1 MPRNAIIA
9 QQYSRTPWGPFLQ
22 AEYAEFSLVGARS
35 ENQDRIAATVNSD
48 AAIIAA
54 FDGMGGHADGAYAA
68 ELARRTLLA
77 RFSST
82 PQPLTDPLAF
92 LHLALGAAHTEMVA
106 YGLHMP
112 LEARPRAT
120 GAVCIVQDGMAWFAH
135 VGDSRIYHLRGG
147 QVISRT
153 RDHSHVEL
161 LLQEGLISTMQAMS
175 HPMRNYVETC
185 LGGDPMLP
193 EMLIGRGIKVVSGDI
208 LLVCTDGF
216 WSNLMDEDI
225 AASLYSGIPLKTAL
239 SAITNFSVR
248 RAGYGADNS
257 SVAALRLM

>member
-1 MPRNAIIA
+1 M
-9 QQYSRTPWGPFLQ
+9 Q
-22 AEYAEFSLVGARS
+22 AEYAEISLIGARS
-35 ENQDRIAATVNSD
+35 ENQDRLAATVTTD
-48 AAIIAA
+48 AAFIAA
-54 FDGMGGHADGAYAA
+54 FDGMGGHADGAHAA
-68 ELARRTLLA
+68 ELARRTMLA
-77 RFSST
+77 RFSSA
-82 PQPLTDPLAF
+82 QHPLTDPLAF
-92 LHLALGAAHTEMVA
+92 LHLSLGAAHNEMVA

-112 LEARPRAT
+112 LENRPRAT

-135 VGDSRIYHLRGG
+135 VGDSRIYHLRNGN
-147 QVISRT
+147 VISRT

-161 LLQEGLISTMQAMS
+161 LLQEGLINTMQAMS

-193 EMLIGRGIKVVSGDI
+193 EMLIGRGIKVMQGDI

-239 SAITNFSVR
+239 QAIADFSVR